1 MSILSTALHISCCH
15 DDDDDDD
22 NDEDDEADDVIVV
35 DIMMGTSVRL
45 SIPLHVLRNR
55 RI

>member
-22 NDEDDEADDVIVV
+22 DDDEAGEVV
-35 DIMMGTSVRL
+35 VMDIMMGTSVRL

-55 RI
+55 HI